1 GTPPLALMA
10 RWGRTTDIEWVYEFT
25 AQKGRIVKESYQGV
39 LHKVMPF
46 AGIRKF
52 GAHPVLKVASNNNNF
67 SDIPAVSLLYNMVPH
82 YVDLS
87 SATRESVADAN
98 PWIYRVMAQ
107 ELKRE
112 EHISN
117 QSDLDP
123 NLIGDPND
131 YIYIDLYVEHQNG
144 TTLACEVKLK
154 GVEKLYRSDFA
165 DPRLR
170 IDRDGFFR
178 MAIRL
183 PARALQ
189 GSTLSSIESI
199 SVSAFAKEEISTTR
213 AFAINVKVLKAIFI
227 DSQSLKLRSV
237 KAISQ
242 EPVTIN
248 AGESKMFS
256 F

>member
-1 GTPPLALMA
+1 
-10 RWGRTTDIEWVYEFT
+10 
-25 AQKGRIVKESYQGV
+25 
-39 LHKVMPF
+39 
-46 AGIRKF
+46 
-52 GAHPVLKVASNNNNF
+52 
-67 SDIPAVSLLYNMVPH
+67 
-82 YVDLS
+82 
-87 SATRESVADAN
+87 
-98 PWIYRVMAQ
+98 
-107 ELKRE
+107 
-112 EHISN
+112 
-117 QSDLDP
+117 
-123 NLIGDPND
+123 
-131 YIYIDLYVEHQNG
+131 
-144 TTLACEVKLK
+144 ACEVKLE